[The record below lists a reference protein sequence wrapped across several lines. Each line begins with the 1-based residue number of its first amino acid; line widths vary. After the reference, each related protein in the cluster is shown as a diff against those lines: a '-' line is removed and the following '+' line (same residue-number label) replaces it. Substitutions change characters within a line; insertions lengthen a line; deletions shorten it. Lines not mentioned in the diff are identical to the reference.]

1 MKNSKCREK
10 CFIKS
15 RLSNPN
21 AITQLFLNSCAEKKE
36 IHVSVRSV
44 ICKISDRIINTKN
57 SKMCLSVCMFVCLSV
72 TRHTPNEVGPSASR
86 LLQI

>member
-1 MKNSKCREK
+1 MKNSKCRDK

-21 AITQLFLNSCAEKKE
+21 AITQLFLNSCTEKE
-36 IHVSVRSV
+36 IHVSVRFV

-72 TRHTPNEVGPSASR
+72 TRHTPTEVGPSASR
-86 LLQI
+86 ILQI